1 MKPIIVFMP
10 KWTPFRPLERCFN
23 KAIFNWTFLKLSHP
37 KSFCSA
43 FVGQGTDNRSRELL
57 SKLHCFEPLSG
68 TASKH
73 FVCQDIGLSYIFKLI
88 VSTSEEIICYI
99 KVVVLGQVKQENSKV
114 SDCRPWLKNFAC
126 LSSLIPRKE
135 FSLPSVRLTKQFQN
149 KKRKSYELQT
159 FYPLRKWYVRHLM
172 KVVLF
177 CGTCVFVMHCTYL
190 KSYYKY
196 CYDNCCCCCC

>member
-1 MKPIIVFMP
+1 MTLWVAYITCQESHDVGMLWTSSEIFPIESVIRNVYRMKPIIVLMP

-23 KAIFNWTFLKLSHP
+23 KAIFYWTFLKLSHP

-99 KVVVLGQVKQENSKV
+99 KVLVLGQVKQENSKV

-135 FSLPSVRLTKQFQN
+135 FFA
-149 KKRKSYELQT
+149 
-159 FYPLRKWYVRHLM
+159 PL
-172 KVVLF
+172 
-177 CGTCVFVMHCTYL
+177 
-190 KSYYKY
+190 S
-196 CYDNCCCCCC
+196 